1 MAHFPFTMQLG
12 AVLRRVRKSENVS
25 MEKLGLMVGTSRR
38 HISNIEK
45 GEVNT
50 SIEMLYRLAEG
61 LGVSLAG
68 IIQERSTALRA
79 REPPAPA
86 GAAPEWT
93 GAGIWE
99 GVAPPVRPAP
109 GGVRRRLGC
118 ARKRPRRPT
127 GGSDM
132 DAGMRA
138 RAEAAGRQEAQ
149 RRACRD
155 GNVS

>member
-12 AVLRRVRKSENVS
+12 AVLRRVRKSEKLS

-68 IIQERSTALRA
+68 IIQEALDGVA
-79 REPPAPA
+79 GA
-86 GAAPEWT
+86 GAAGPAGR
-93 GAGIWE
+93 GAGMDGRRDLGGRGATRPPGAGRGC
-99 GVAPPVRPAP
+99 GV
-109 GGVRRRLGC
+109 GLD
-118 ARKRPRRPT
+118 ARGSARAART

-138 RAEAAGRQEAQ
+138 RREAAGRQEAQ
-149 RRACRD
+149 RRRLP
-155 GNVS
+155 